1 MRTAVS
7 VLGMMLLTIAV
18 GPALGGED
26 KEKPVEVPK
35 EQSVVE
41 YDSKTHGAVQVKSV
55 SEEPTDSFDVLRD
68 GKRAFD
74 GNPKLLNGTL
84 KLAPGAYVVVVNR
97 TERKV
102 NIEAGKKTILWTGDL
117 IVESKREV
125 NFWVP
130 KQGKETRLAANPPL
144 VNSSVAL
151 FPGTYTVYLDLGVG
165 LDPKNLGEAEV
176 KAGKK
181 TVVKE

>member
-1 MRTAVS
+1 MRLAIVAV
-7 VLGMMLLTIAV
+7 VVAIACCGGCSNSPADRPQAEPAV
-18 GPALGGED
+18 QPSTGGPSTRAAD
-26 KEKPVEVPK
+26 EKKPDEATN
-35 EQSVVE
+35 ELSVVD

-68 GKRAFD
+68 GERAFD

-102 NIEAGKKTILWTGDL
+102 NIEAGKKTILLTGDL

-125 NFWVP
+125 NFWIP
-130 KQGKETRLAANPPL
+130 KQGKETKLTANPPL
-144 VNSSVAL
+144 VNRSVAL
-151 FPGTYTVYLDLGVG
+151 FPG
-165 LDPKNLGEAEV
+165 
-176 KAGKK
+176 
-181 TVVKE
+181 

>member
-7 VLGMMLLTIAV
+7 VFGMMLLTIAV
-18 GPALGGED
+18 GAALGGED
-26 KEKPVEVPK
+26 KEKPAEVAK
-35 EQSVVE
+35 EQSVVD

-55 SEEPTDSFDVLRD
+55 RENPTNSFDVLRD
-68 GKRAFD
+68 GKALG

-84 KLAPGAYVVVVNR
+84 KLEPGAYVIVVNR

-102 NIEAGKKTILWTGDL
+102 NIDAGKKTILWTGDL
-117 IVESKREV
+117 FVESKREV
-125 NFWVP
+125 NFWIP

-144 VNSSVAL
+144 VNRSVAL

-165 LDPKNLGEAEV
+165 FEPKNLGEAEV